1 MDKEHKTLDSL
12 VNNIRF
18 FIKWSAFSLVIGC
31 VTGVIGSVFSR
42 AMVQCGIVF
51 RNNPQAIYAL
61 PFIGLFVRLIYH
73 IFHEDRNRG
82 TNMIIE
88 SISKKTV
95 ISKGTAPSIFF
106 GALLTQLGGGSA
118 GREGAAVQIGGS
130 LGSVIGRIFYLDE
143 SEMKIAVMCGMSGCF
158 AAVFGTPLAA
168 TVFSMEVISV
178 GVMYYSALIPCLFSA
193 FIGASIA
200 DMLHVEAERY
210 VIGEIIPFKL
220 EYVFLI
226 ILFGLLCAGMAC
238 VFCIVMHLIRGIYD
252 HYIHNNY
259 VRVFA
264 GGCLVVLMTKLSGGF
279 DYNGS
284 GALLIEKAFEGDAP
298 VLACFLKTLFTAVTL
313 EAGFKGGEIVPTLT
327 VGATMGSVFAKA
339 AGLPVGLMSACG
351 MMGLFVG
358 VTNCPITTLLM
369 ALELF
374 GGEGISFIAIVVA
387 VSFTLSGYYSLYAS
401 QKIVYSKI
409 RNQFI
414 NRMTN

>member
-1 MDKEHKTLDSL
+1 MEKEHKTIDSL
-12 VNNIRF
+12 VANLRF
-18 FIKWSAFSLVIGC
+18 FIKWTAFSLVIGC
-31 VTGVIGSVFSR
+31 VTGLVGSVFAR
-42 AMVQCGIVF
+42 AMVQCGAVF
-51 RNNPQAIYAL
+51 RANPAALYAL

-73 IFHEDRNRG
+73 IFHEDKNRG

-88 SISKKTV
+88 AISKKEV
-95 ISKGTAPSIFF
+95 ISRGTAPSIFF

-118 GREGAAVQIGGS
+118 GREGAAIQIGGS

-143 SEMKIAVMCGMSGCF
+143 SDMKIAVMCGMSGCF

-168 TVFSMEVISV
+168 TVFSMEVISI
-178 GVMYYSALIPCLFSA
+178 GVMYYSALIPCMFSA
-193 FIGASIA
+193 FLGASIA
-200 DMLHVEAERY
+200 GLLHVEAERY
-210 VIGEIIPFKL
+210 MIGEIVPFTMD
-220 EYVFLI
+220 YIFLI
-226 ILFGLLCAGMAC
+226 VMFGILAAGMAC
-238 VFCIVMHLIRGIYD
+238 LFCIIMHLTRGIYD

-259 VRVFA
+259 VRVFL
-264 GGCLVVLMTKLSGGF
+264 GGCLIVLFTRISGGI

-284 GALLIEKAFEGDAP
+284 GSLLIEKAFAGEAP
-298 VLACFLKTLFTAVTL
+298 ILACLIKTVFTAVTL

-327 VGATMGSVFAKA
+327 VGATLGSAFARA
-339 AGLPVGLMSACG
+339 AGLPVGLLSACG

-374 GGEGISFIAIVVA
+374 GAEGIPFIAIVVA
-387 VSFTLSGYYSLYAS
+387 VSFTFSGYYSLYAS